1 LRLQVL
7 RLQLLQLLGEAM
19 SGGIADMMNPK
30 DLLRSFIPL
39 GAAWVLSQLPLS
51 EPSKVLLVRG
61 AFLAQ
66 SIACMALT
74 MAIRMS
80 IARRAKEES
89 DSELVT
95 VEATE
100 VADGEMKKVKEQ
112 LTVFQYDSKTLREST
127 HQHILGSVIVV
138 VMHLQY
144 EYTIPLWC
152 FSVMRGLQHWEAPLC
167 KVHVRGLSFK
177 EDETLKRPFG
187 SGSKFSLYEMIYRAQ
202 SDMKASQGTAASGR
216 GAKKAS
222 KREAA
227 AAVLEKRK
235 DSAKKK

>member
-1 LRLQVL
+1 M
-7 RLQLLQLLGEAM
+7 LQLLGEAM
-19 SGGIADMMNPK
+19 AGGIGDMMNPK

-39 GAAWVLSQLPLS
+39 GAAWVLSQLALS

-80 IARRAKEES
+80 IARRAKES

-100 VADGEMKKVKEQ
+100 VVDSEMKKVKEQ

-167 KVHVRGLSFK
+167 KMHVRGLSFK

-202 SDMKASQGTAASGR
+202 ADIKVRQGTAASGR